1 MGTVL
6 TAEEVL
12 RKTIPFD
19 MLPDDE
25 IAFLATRLEKHH
37 FEKEKVIYHQDYTKL
52 KSVDLIA
59 EGSYDLYF
67 YDSERNKRVTE
78 RIGPGSVYG
87 GISVL
92 FNRKRS
98 IRTVTVQPDTTVY
111 TLDRNLFKDLTVKY
125 EDFARWFSTDFGRNM
140 LNEEYAGFLR
150 IKSNEVANYIASDH
164 FFSKSLKSIPVKRL
178 LTCSAET
185 RIQDAARIMTEEKS
199 SYLFVESGNEL
210 LGYIT
215 DITLREHVI
224 AAGIDISHPV
234 TEIMENPIIEISE
247 DALIYE
253 AILLMFRSKIRYLLV
268 TNDKGYKGV
277 VSRNKLLTDYATSPF
292 VFIQSVKLAVS
303 LDELKRK
310 WNRVPDIVYQL
321 LSRGV
326 RAEIVNQ
333 VITAVSDSITQK
345 IIEEALHELG
355 EPPVNFVFM
364 ALGSEGRKEQTL
376 KTDQDNA
383 IIYEDT
389 SPENEEK
396 VRAYFMQFAERVS
409 EDLNYVGFNFCT
421 GGFMAKNPKWN
432 QSLSVW
438 KSNYEKWIGE
448 PQPESVMNFST
459 FFDCRAIYGD
469 AGLMASLRECIH
481 EHLEN
486 PSSLFFYQLANN
498 ALQYEPPLT
507 FFNNFRTFSQ
517 GEQEVLNIKKAMT
530 PIVDLVRLYALKHR
544 IYQTN
549 TGERLVELYEQ
560 DVITKTEHFELMQ
573 AYYYMMAMRLK
584 RQAKNVI
591 RKMGEPNNL
600 IEPKSLTK
608 IEQVTLKEVFKV
620 IEKFQLKIKIEFKGS
635 FR

>member
-1 MGTVL
+1 MGAVITP
-6 TAEEVL
+6 EEVL
-12 RKTIPFD
+12 RMSIPFD
-19 MLPDDE
+19 MLPEDE
-25 IAFLATRLEKHH
+25 LVHLAALMEKHH
-37 FEKEKVIYHQDYTKL
+37 FDKEKVLYHQDYTKM
-52 KSVDLIA
+52 KSIDLIA
-59 EGSYDLYF
+59 EGSYELYF
-67 YDSERNKRVTE
+67 YDSDRNKRVVE
-78 RIGPGSVYG
+78 QIGPGSVYG

-92 FNRKRS
+92 FNKKRS
-98 IRTVTVQPDTTVY
+98 IRTVTVQPDTTIY
-111 TLDRNLFKDLTVKY
+111 TLDRNIFKDLTVKY

-150 IKSNEVANYIASDH
+150 VKSNEVANYIASDH
-164 FFSKSLKSIPVKRL
+164 FFSKSLKTIPVKRL
-178 LTCSAET
+178 HTISPDKS
-185 RIQDAARIMTEEKS
+185 IQEAARYMTSEKT
-199 SYLFVESGNEL
+199 SYVFVAENNEL
-210 LGYIT
+210 LGFVT
-215 DITLREHVI
+215 DITLREKVI
-224 AAGIDISHPV
+224 ATGINISDPV
-234 TEIMENPIIEISE
+234 QEIMENPIVEISE

-268 TNDKGYKGV
+268 TNEKGYKGV

-303 LDELKRK
+303 LDELKKK
-310 WNRVPDIVYQL
+310 WNRVPDIVFQL

-333 VITAVSDSITQK
+333 VITAVSDSITHK
-345 IIEEALHELG
+345 IVEEALHEFG

-383 IIYEDT
+383 IIYQD
-389 SPENEEK
+389 PEAGKEEE
-396 VRAYFMQFAERVS
+396 VHAYFMRLAEKVS
-409 EDLNYVGFNFCT
+409 ENLNYVGFHFCT
-421 GGFMAKNPKWN
+421 GGFMARNPKWN
-432 QSLSVW
+432 QPLSAW

-469 AGLMASLRECIH
+469 ISLMASLRASIH
-481 EHLEN
+481 EHLAS
-486 PSSLFFYQLANN
+486 PSAMFFYQLANN

-507 FFNNFRTFSQ
+507 FFKNFRTFSQ

-560 DVITKTEHFELMQ
+560 DIITKAEHFELMQ

-591 RKMGEPNNL
+591 RKIGEPNNF

-635 FR
+635 LR